1 MLVDPYQDRY
11 FKDGKV
17 IGVNYSGP
25 VGNQTRTETDLG
37 LGFPGVDFTDRNK
50 FGVLTPPGSTEQGKM
65 EILTPPGSTEKGKF
79 GVITPRP
86 PLRGEFDPIIGS
98 TIKREF
104 DPIIGS
110 TIKREFDPIIG
121 STIKREFDPITPR
134 AFSSYDG
141 NFEEALENLF
151 LRRYLEERLS

>member
-17 IGVNYSGP
+17 IGVNYFGP

-37 LGFPGVDFTDRNK
+37 LGLPVGGLTDRNK

-79 GVITPRP
+79 GVITPP
-86 PLRGEFDPIIGS
+86 GS
-98 TIKREF
+98 T
-104 DPIIGS
+104 GS
-110 TIKREFDPIIG
+110 TPPD
-121 STIKREFDPITPR
+121 
-134 AFSSYDG
+134 FSSYDG
-141 NFEEALENLF
+141 NFEGALENLF
-151 LRRYLEERLS
+151 LRRFLEERLN

>member
-17 IGVNYSGP
+17 IGVNYFGP

-37 LGFPGVDFTDRNK
+37 LGLPVGGLTDRNK
-50 FGVLTPPGSTEQGKM
+50 FGILTPPGSTEQGKM
-65 EILTPPGSTEKGKF
+65 EILTPPGSTIKREF
-79 GVITPRP
+79 EPITPY
-86 PLRGEFDPIIGS
+86 GS

-104 DPIIGS
+104 DPIS
-110 TIKREFDPIIG
+110 G
-121 STIKREFDPITPR
+121 STIKREFDPITPP

-141 NFEEALENLF
+141 NFEGALENLF
-151 LRRYLEERLS
+151 LRRFLEERLN

>member
-37 LGFPGVDFTDRNK
+37 LGLPVGGLTDRNK
-50 FGVLTPPGSTEQGKM
+50 FGILTPPGSTEQGKM

-79 GVITPRP
+79 GVITPP
-86 PLRGEFDPIIGS
+86 GSPLGG
-98 TIKREF
+98 
-104 DPIIGS
+104 
-110 TIKREFDPIIG
+110 
-121 STIKREFDPITPR
+121 
-134 AFSSYDG
+134 
-141 NFEEALENLF
+141 FEGALENLF
-151 LRRYLEERLS
+151 LRRFLEERLN

>member
-37 LGFPGVDFTDRNK
+37 LGFPGVDSTDRNK

-86 PLRGEFDPIIGS
+86 PLRGEFDPI
-98 TIKREF
+98 
-104 DPIIGS
+104 
-110 TIKREFDPIIG
+110 
-121 STIKREFDPITPR
+121 TPPD
-134 AFSSYDG
+134 FSSYDG

>member
-86 PLRGEFDPIIGS
+86 PLRGEFDPI
-98 TIKREF
+98 
-104 DPIIGS
+104 
-110 TIKREFDPIIG
+110 
-121 STIKREFDPITPR
+121 TPR

>member
-17 IGVNYSGP
+17 IGINYSGP

-37 LGFPGVDFTDRNK
+37 LGLPVGGLTDRNK
-50 FGVLTPPGSTEQGKM
+50 FGILTPPGSTEQGKI
-65 EILTPPGSTEKGKF
+65 EILTPPGSTIKREF
-79 GVITPRP
+79 EPITPR
-86 PLRGEFDPIIGS
+86 GS
-98 TIKREF
+98 TIK
-104 DPIIGS
+104 S
-110 TIKREFDPIIG
+110 
-121 STIKREFDPITPR
+121 EFDPITPP

-141 NFEEALENLF
+141 NFEDALENLF

>member
-17 IGVNYSGP
+17 IGVNYFGP

-37 LGFPGVDFTDRNK
+37 LGLPVGGLTDRNK

-79 GVITPRP
+79 GVITPP
-86 PLRGEFDPIIGS
+86 GSPLGG
-98 TIKREF
+98 
-104 DPIIGS
+104 
-110 TIKREFDPIIG
+110 
-121 STIKREFDPITPR
+121 
-134 AFSSYDG
+134 
-141 NFEEALENLF
+141 FEGALENLF
-151 LRRYLEERLS
+151 LTRFLEERLN